1 MADFSTDVSAWATK
15 MGARADMF
23 VQVLAFEA
31 VNRVKELTPVRT
43 GFLRA
48 NWSVIKKGD
57 ATPKA
62 SAEAIRNS
70 QGVDKAKAAKEVERI
85 KAGDVVTI
93 INPTVYARRIEY
105 GFVGADS
112 GGHHYHQG
120 GRHMMT
126 QTVTELPAM
135 ARELLTR
142 LGG

>member
-1 MADFSTDVSAWATK
+1 MADFSEDVSRWAIA
-15 MGARADMF
+15 MGARADLF
-23 VQVLAFEA
+23 VQVLAQEV

-48 NWSVIKKGD
+48 NWTVIRKGD
-57 ATPKA
+57 AEPVPGRAT
-62 SAEAIRNS
+62 
-70 QGVDKAKAAKEVERI
+70 AADANKTLSSV
-85 KAGDVVTI
+85 KAGDIVTV

-112 GGHHYHQG
+112 AGRTYHQA

-126 QTVTELPAM
+126 QTIAELPSI
-135 ARELLTR
+135 ARRVTAQ